1 MEISNSILLDFYNY
15 LEKFVSIQAPNSE
28 KFRDVLVKNEIN
40 AFILNCKLLSEVSIF
55 LKGCF
60 EVYTILI
67 KQVDDLVI
75 PLQIFVKVLQYLS
88 RARNNTSNL
97 IFLTKNYQKNYQS
110 DLKVIIIYPSLS
122 ISME

>member
-1 MEISNSILLDFYNY
+1 MEISHLILLDFYNY

-28 KFRDVLVKNEIN
+28 KFKDALVKNELN
-40 AFILNCKLLSEVSIF
+40 TFILNCKLLAEVSIF

-67 KQVDDLVI
+67 KQVDDLII
-75 PLQIFVKVLQYLS
+75 PVQIFVKVLQFLS

-97 IFLTKNYQKNYQS
+97 IFLTKNYQKTYQM
-110 DLKVIIIYPSLS
+110 DMKVK
-122 ISME
+122 MV